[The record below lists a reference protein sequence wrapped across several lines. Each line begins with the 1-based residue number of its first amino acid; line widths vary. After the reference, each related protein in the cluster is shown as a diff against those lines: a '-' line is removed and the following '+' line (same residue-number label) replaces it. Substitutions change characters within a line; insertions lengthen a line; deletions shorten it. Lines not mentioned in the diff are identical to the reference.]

1 MFKNTFQSG
10 FLSILY
16 SLVYVVLLFLY
27 LNSHFNFDAEALPL
41 FDIIGANLCRYG
53 IKKVS
58 MFF

>member
-16 SLVYVVLLFLY
+16 SLGYVVLLFLY
-27 LNSHFNFDAEALPL
+27 LNSHYNFDAEALPL
-41 FDIIGANLCRYG
+41 FDIIGVNLCRYG